1 MRFPKICGLIDRRI
15 LCNYRIDPEYVE
27 KILPAPFRP
36 QIKNGYA
43 IGGICLIRLRQIRPH
58 FLPPHFGVNSEN
70 AAHRFAVEW
79 DTDQGKQHGVYIPRR
94 DTSSRLNAFVGGRLF
109 PGVHHHAHFDISEEG
124 NSYSIQMDSNEAHV
138 LVKGSVTPE
147 IPKDSIFD
155 SVQTASH
162 FFKRDSLGY
171 SDSRENGLYD
181 GLELDIDEWAVQ
193 AMHIQDI
200 ESSYFND
207 KELFPEGS
215 IQFDHALLMLNLQ
228 HKWIGRHSIISK
240 PKTIDASSFALNSRK

>member
-15 LCNYRIDPEYVE
+15 LCNYRIDPECLNQ
-27 KILPAPFRP
+27 ILPDPFRP

-58 FLPPHFGVNSEN
+58 FLPPALGVNSEN

-79 DTDQGKQHGVYIPRR
+79 DTDEGTQHGVYIPRR

-109 PGVHHHAHFDISEEG
+109 PGVHYHANFDIHEEG
-124 NSYSIQMDSNEAHV
+124 SGYSLQMDSNDTHI
-138 LVKGSVTPE
+138 LVDGSITPE
-147 IPKDSIFD
+147 LPSD
-155 SVQTASH
+155 SVFSSVQDASQ

-193 AMHIQDI
+193 ALHINKI
-200 ESSYFND
+200 ESSYFNNE
-207 KELFPEGS
+207 KIFPKGS
-215 IQFDHALLMLNLQ
+215 INFDHALLMLNLQ
-228 HKWIGRHSIISK
+228 HKWVGRSSIISE
-240 PKTIDASSFALNSRK
+240 PKVIDSSFALNPRK